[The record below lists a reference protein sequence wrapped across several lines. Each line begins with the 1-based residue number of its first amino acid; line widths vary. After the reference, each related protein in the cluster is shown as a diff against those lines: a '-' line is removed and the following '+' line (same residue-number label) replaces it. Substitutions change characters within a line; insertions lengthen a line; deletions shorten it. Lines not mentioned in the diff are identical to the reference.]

1 MKITNLY
8 RYERD
13 GGGITVS
20 AEKPDKPYTTKYLVV
35 ADEGKMLTDGKTV
48 KPYIDTETPYL
59 WDEIDDPNPEERR
72 EA

>member
-1 MKITNLY
+1 MKIINLY

-20 AEKPDKPYTTKYLVV
+20 TKKPDKPYTTKYLVV
-35 ADEGKMLTDGKTV
+35 AAEGKLLTDGKTV

-59 WDEIDDPNPEERR
+59 WDEIDDPNAERSN
-72 EA
+72 A